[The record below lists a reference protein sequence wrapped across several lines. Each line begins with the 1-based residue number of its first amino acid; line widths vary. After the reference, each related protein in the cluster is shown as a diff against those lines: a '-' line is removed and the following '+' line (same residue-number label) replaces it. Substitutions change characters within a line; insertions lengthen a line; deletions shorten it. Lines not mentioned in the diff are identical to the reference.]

1 MSVAVRKV
9 EVRKKEMKIQNE
21 AGFSL
26 IEVLVTVLI
35 ISIGLLSIAAL
46 QINAK
51 KAMYDSVQRTFA
63 SEMIQELADRMR
75 ANSDELESYLE
86 GAAAPSTQVSGDL
99 TEWRNMLS
107 GGAEVGDTG
116 GLMSPTAC
124 VTSAVSSSAAG
135 IYTISI
141 AWRGVGKLT
150 NSGLNDCGN
159 VSPATDAD
167 IYGANNEYRRIISID
182 IFISPSGF
190 GV

>member
-1 MSVAVRKV
+1 
-9 EVRKKEMKIQNE
+9 MKIQNE

-26 IEVLVTVLI
+26 IEVLVTVVI

-75 ANSDELESYLE
+75 ANSDNLESYID
-86 GAAAPSTQVSGDL
+86 GATSVTTQASNDL
-99 TEWRNMLS
+99 TEWRAMLS
-107 GGAEVGDTG
+107 GGGEDSSRD

-124 VTSAVSSSAAG
+124 VTSTVASSAAG
-135 IYTISI
+135 LYTISI

-159 VSPATDAD
+159 VSPAADAD